1 MSKARLKRPVARRAG
16 PHTAPPPP
24 TTTQEQAPEQAELP
38 RRWELGRG
46 AELGAGAWAVRPAP
60 DHSDLR
66 WETLHVGE
74 SKRLVIEA
82 PCPLIEAPCPPCT
95 SHGASIR
102 QPLGA
107 GPTERRCRSLLINV
121 LILCMLV
128 FCTTPIAFFNA
139 LQVPVALEAV
149 CPSVVSRGGRPLN

>member
-1 MSKARLKRPVARRAG
+1 MLGEQAL
-16 PHTAPPPP
+16 TQPPPP
-24 TTTQEQAPEQAELP
+24 PAATQEQAPEQAEVP

-46 AELGAGAWAVRPAP
+46 AELGAGAWVVRPAP

-82 PCPLIEAPCPPCT
+82 PCPPCT
-95 SHGASIR
+95 GHGAPIR

-107 GPTERRCRSLLINV
+107 GPTERRCRSLLINA

-139 LQVPVALEAV
+139 LQVPVALEASV
-149 CPSVVSRGGRPLN
+149 CPSV